1 MKKNEVIVAKP
12 IVPEVVDQQDG
23 KVKTYEPWKDD
34 NFTPDLITI
43 KLPKKSLDPAGR
55 INYFHHLTME
65 AGKVSIAAA
74 LMTGLELYRIRSER
88 RGDYKAWIAANL
100 PFSYATA
107 NRYTDALESTL
118 GTGNL
123 LYDLAHDTEVRQLGV
138 VYKYTNRTEYR
149 SLYQLYYGEGI
160 VKKSKLGGSRVKEAE
175 ANGKTV
181 GRPRKDE
188 MREAVQG
195 AITDPARCFEE
206 VDGHLTSIYE
216 ICVTKNGF
224 GVMSREN
231 LKKSINT
238 LKLLLTKANEVNRVG
253 EK

>member
-1 MKKNEVIVAKP
+1 MKKNEVIVAEP

-74 LMTGLELYRIRSER
+74 LMTGLELYRIRAER
-88 RGDYKAWIAANL
+88 RGNYKEWVESNL
-100 PFSYATA
+100 PFSYKTA
-107 NRYTDALESTL
+107 NRYTDALEKTL
-118 GTGNL
+118 GKGNL

-138 VYKYTNRTEYR
+138 VYKYTNRTEYK

-181 GRPRKDE
+181 GRPTKEQLQARLQQQEEELGADSIQKRVADLFAAAVTGGGLGNCDDKELASAVDMLKQIVKCGEEIIKSRK
-188 MREAVQG
+188 R
-195 AITDPARCFEE
+195 
-206 VDGHLTSIYE
+206 
-216 ICVTKNGF
+216 K
-224 GVMSREN
+224 
-231 LKKSINT
+231 
-238 LKLLLTKANEVNRVG
+238 
-253 EK
+253 

>member
-1 MKKNEVIVAKP
+1 MKKNEVIVAEP
-12 IVPEVVDQQDG
+12 IVPEVVDPQDG

-138 VYKYTNRTEYR
+138 VYKYTNRTEYK

-175 ANGKTV
+175 ANGKKV
-181 GRPRKDE
+181 GRPRKDDL
-188 MREAVQG
+188 EASLKQQEEELGAESIRQRVADLYTAAVIQG
-195 AITDPARCFEE
+195 GLGNCNNEDLAKIRDMFKMLLKEA
-206 VDGHLTSIYE
+206 DE
-216 ICVTKNGF
+216 ILK
-224 GVMSREN
+224 SR
-231 LKKSINT
+231 
-238 LKLLLTKANEVNRVG
+238 KA
-253 EK
+253 K